1 MNDTSNCSL
10 NDCDVP
16 PERHPA
22 LEAYRA
28 KRRTWLDWID
38 KDKDH
43 AIWTT
48 LSAMV
53 WNDVSFRTL
62 AQLAVNDPKSPLGN
76 SLVAEK
82 LINGHVATQVLAIRR
97 LMDKTKNTISLRRL
111 ISDLRSN
118 YALLTRENYVC
129 HDGLPYDYE
138 AVMHA
143 EIAQDANTGPF
154 WGATSGPQAW
164 STSQMAHQQFD
175 RLSGIAAAN
184 RTREDRLPRTLLD
197 RIEGWLNASDADEL
211 AEWSHVYLAHAGSAE
226 NRKAL
231 AEAIIT
237 NDRITAVTRVLG
249 RVTEAI
255 SAYLLFA
262 GGRSNAL
269 MPTAQF
275 NRFENLDRPLL
286 QPDQLESLRDL
297 WDQLADERDQFL
309 EGVREDLLPPGQERC
324 CDDVTTVTNVIGC
337 SI

>member
-1 MNDTSNCSL
+1 MNENCNL
-10 NDCDVP
+10 TDCDVP
-16 PERHPA
+16 SERRSV

-28 KRRTWLDWID
+28 KRSTWLDWID

-48 LSAMV
+48 LSAMI

-62 AQLAVNDPKSPLGN
+62 AHLGANDPNSPLGN
-76 SLVAEK
+76 SLLAEK

-97 LMDKTKNTISLRRL
+97 LMDRSRNTISLRRL
-111 ISDLRSN
+111 IADIRSN

-129 HDGLPYDYE
+129 HDGLPYDYA

-143 EIAQDANTGPF
+143 EIAQREGTGAF
-154 WGATSGPQAW
+154 WVGTSGPQSW
-164 STSQMAHQQFD
+164 GTSQMAHQQFD
-175 RLSGIAAAN
+175 RLSGIDPCN
-184 RTREDRLPRTLLD
+184 RQRVDRLPRVLLD
-197 RIEGWLNASDADEL
+197 RIEGWLNSSDADEL

-237 NDRITAVTRVLG
+237 NDRITAVTRVLA

-275 NRFENLDRPLL
+275 NQFEHLDRPVLL
-286 QPDQLESLRDL
+286 PNQLESLHDL
-297 WDQLADERDQFL
+297 WHRLSDDCDQFL
-309 EGVREDLLPPGQERC
+309 EGVREDLLPGK
-324 CDDVTTVTNVIGC
+324 DG
-337 SI
+337 SAS

>member
-1 MNDTSNCSL
+1 MNDTSNYRL
-10 NDCDVP
+10 KDWDVP
-16 PERHPA
+16 PERRAA

-28 KRRTWLDWID
+28 KRRTWLNWIE
-38 KDKDH
+38 KDEDH
-43 AIWTT
+43 AIWTA
-48 LSAMV
+48 LSAMI

-62 AQLAVNDPKSPLGN
+62 AHLAANDPNSPLGN

-97 LMDKTKNTISLRRL
+97 LMDKTRNTISLRRL
-111 ISDLRSN
+111 ISDIRSN
-118 YALLTRENYVC
+118 YSLFTRENYVC
-129 HDGLPYDYE
+129 HDGLPYEYE
-138 AVMHA
+138 TVMHA
-143 EIAQDANTGPF
+143 EITQRAKTGPF
-154 WGATSGPQAW
+154 WAMTSGPQAW
-164 STSQMAHQQFD
+164 GTSQMAHHQFD
-175 RLSGIAAAN
+175 RLSGVAPAN

-197 RIEGWLNASDADEL
+197 RIEGWLNSSAADEL

-226 NRKAL
+226 SRKAL

-275 NRFENLDRPLL
+275 NQFEHLDRPVL
-286 QPDQLESLRDL
+286 QPDRLKSLRDL
-297 WDQLADERDQFL
+297 WDRLTVESDQFL
-309 EGVREDLLPPGQERC
+309 EGVREDLLPPGKNGAS
-324 CDDVTTVTNVIGC
+324 T
-337 SI
+337 

>member
-1 MNDTSNCSL
+1 MKDSSNCDL
-10 NDCDVP
+10 KNCDVL
-16 PERHPA
+16 PERRPA

-48 LSAMV
+48 LSAMI

-62 AQLAVNDPKSPLGN
+62 AQIGASDPDGPLAN
-76 SLVAEK
+76 SLLAEK

-111 ISDLRSN
+111 ISDIRNN
-118 YALLTRENYVC
+118 YVLFTRENYVC
-129 HDGLPYDYE
+129 HDALPYDYE
-138 AVMHA
+138 AAMRA
-143 EIAQDANTGPF
+143 EIMQRANTGPF

-164 STSQMAHQQFD
+164 GTSQMAHQQFD
-175 RLSGIAAAN
+175 SLSGIAPAN
-184 RTREDRLPRTLLD
+184 RKREDRLPRTLLD
-197 RIEGWLNASDADEL
+197 RIEGWLITSDADEL

-231 AEAIIT
+231 AEAVIT
-237 NDRITAVTRVLG
+237 NDRITAVTRVLA

-262 GGRSNAL
+262 GGRANAV

-275 NRFENLDRPLL
+275 NQFERLDRPVL
-286 QPDQLESLRDL
+286 QSPQLKGLHDL
-297 WDQLADERDQFL
+297 WDRLTDERDQFL
-309 EGVREDLLPPGQERC
+309 EGVRDDLLASKDES
-324 CDDVTTVTNVIGC
+324 T
-337 SI
+337 S

>member
-1 MNDTSNCSL
+1 MNDAANFSL
-10 NDCDVP
+10 KDCDVP
-16 PERHPA
+16 PVRRSA

-48 LSAMV
+48 LSAMI

-62 AQLAVNDPKSPLGN
+62 AHLGANDPNTPLGN

-111 ISDLRSN
+111 ISDIRSN
-118 YALLTRENYVC
+118 YALFTRENYVC
-129 HDGLPYDYE
+129 HDGLPYNYE
-138 AVMHA
+138 AVMRA
-143 EIAQDANTGPF
+143 EIAQHTNTGPF
-154 WGATSGPQAW
+154 WHATTGPKAW
-164 STSQMAHQQFD
+164 GMSQMAHQQFD
-175 RLSGIAAAN
+175 KLSGIAPAN
-184 RTREDRLPRTLLD
+184 RTREDRLPRALLD

-211 AEWSHVYLAHAGSAE
+211 AEWSHVYVAHAGSTE

-237 NDRITAVTRVLG
+237 NDRITAVTRVLA

-275 NRFENLDRPLL
+275 NQFEHLERPVL
-286 QPDQLESLRDL
+286 QPVQLESLHDL
-297 WDQLADERDQFL
+297 WDRLTHERDQFL
-309 EGVREDLLPPGQERC
+309 ENVREELLLPGKNGAS
-324 CDDVTTVTNVIGC
+324 T
-337 SI
+337 

>member
-1 MNDTSNCSL
+1 MNDAGKFSL
-10 NDCDVP
+10 SECDVP
-16 PERHPA
+16 PERRPA

-38 KDKDH
+38 KDEDH

-48 LSAMV
+48 LSAMI

-62 AQLAVNDPKSPLGN
+62 ADLGSNNPNSPLGN

-97 LMDKTKNTISLRRL
+97 LLDRARNTISLRRL
-111 ISDLRSN
+111 IADIRSN
-118 YALLTRENYVC
+118 YTLFTRENYVC

-138 AVMHA
+138 AVMRS
-143 EIAQDANTGPF
+143 ELAQRANTGPF

-164 STSQMAHQQFD
+164 GTSQMAHQQFD
-175 RLSGIAAAN
+175 RLSGIDPGN
-184 RTREDRLPRTLLD
+184 RTREDRLPRALLD
-197 RIEGWLNASDADEL
+197 RIEGWLNTSDADEL

-237 NDRITAVTRVLG
+237 NDRITAVTRVLA

-275 NRFENLDRPLL
+275 DQFEHLDRPVL
-286 QPDQLESLRDL
+286 QQDRQDSLRDL
-297 WDQLADERDQFL
+297 WDRLSEERDQFL
-309 EGVREDLLPPGQERC
+309 EGVREDLLADADR
-324 CDDVTTVTNVIGC
+324 T
-337 SI
+337 SS